1 MSGSLNRAWWGLKGA
16 TVLSG
21 AAALIAE
28 TLWIRSLSNMV
39 GSTVEAA
46 STIFAAFMVGLAL
59 GAWLAGRKADGLRQ
73 PLRAYALVEVAIA
86 LTAGVAGLLLFLG
99 RDTLIL
105 GGDTQGVA
113 RVALMFF
120 FVLALVLLPTLLMG
134 ATFPLMVAAARRAGL
149 PVRGVNVLYALNTLG
164 ASLGTIACGF
174 AMIPL
179 LGVRGSVGAGALLNV
194 LAAVCC
200 LPALLQRAPAE
211 SVTASESE
219 PAPAAVPASEPVASL
234 PQWLLLTVAA
244 ASGLLTLGTEV
255 AWTRLASYFLGN
267 RAYAFSTLMACVLIA
282 LAGGSWLAERLMRR
296 FGHRLPELVGGVLAA
311 SAGLMVASSAMV
323 EWWIHHQTEV
333 ERSLPPGGGVFFL
346 ARIFQV
352 LVLLAPMMLSL
363 GCLFPLSLTASR
375 LTQERSGLAAG
386 LFYLVNTVGSVA
398 GSLLMGFWLLPSAGV
413 YRSMGSLVAVACGVA
428 AGVFLL
434 GVRERLPKLVG
445 LGVAT
450 LVLALI
456 PLSTPE
462 ELVTVASYEKLLY
475 RDEDRYGVFQVNALP
490 NGMLNVT
497 NNNTRLVHYLGA
509 PSTSYVQQMQ
519 GHLGMFFRPESRK
532 VAVLGSGYGIT
543 AGALGLYPQLERV
556 DAVEILPALV
566 EMADLFMPYNL
577 GYHHNPRVHVVV
589 DDARHYLTRVDE
601 RFDIVSINMSDPR
614 LPGGSSL
621 YHSDF
626 YDIVKQH
633 LTPGGLVLQHVF
645 GTEIRLVLTT
655 MKHSFKYVRL
665 FPTYQNGYNVLASD
679 EPLEADPAKI
689 DALTEHPPVQQAL
702 REIGL
707 LEPLSASKVFSKGLT
722 PEELPRLFNDPRIAT
737 DDFPVL
743 EYSSRGGIAGMFFSN
758 E

>member
-1 MSGSLNRAWWGLKGA
+1 MSGSVNRAWWGLKGA

-59 GAWLAGRKADGLRQ
+59 GAWLAGRKADGLRH

-86 LTAGVAGLLLFLG
+86 LTAGAAGLLLFLG

-105 GGDTQGVA
+105 GGDTQGAA

-164 ASLGTIACGF
+164 ASLGTIVCGF
-174 AMIPL
+174 ALLPL

-194 LAAVCC
+194 LAALVC
-200 LPALLQRAPAE
+200 LPALLQRTPSEAVP
-211 SVTASESE
+211 ASEPE
-219 PAPAAVPASEPVASL
+219 TAPAAVPAPVAASL

-255 AWTRLASYFLGN
+255 AWMRLSSFFLGN

-333 ERSLPPGGGVFFL
+333 ERALPQGGGVFFL
-346 ARIFQV
+346 ARILQV

-386 LFYLVNTVGSVA
+386 LFYLVNTVGSVG

-413 YRSMGSLVAVACGVA
+413 YRGMGSLVAVACLVA

-462 ELVTVASYEKLLY
+462 ELVTVASYEKMLY
-475 RDEDRYGVFQVNALP
+475 RDEDRYGVFQVTALP

-497 NNNTRLVHYLGA
+497 NNHTRLVHYLGA
-509 PSTSYVQQMQ
+509 PSTAYVQQMQ

-532 VAVLGSGYGIT
+532 AAVLGSGYGIT

-566 EMADLFMPYNL
+566 EVADLFMPHNL
-577 GYHHNPRVHVVV
+577 GYHRNPRVHVVV
-589 DDARHYLTRVDE
+589 DDARHYLTRLEE
-601 RFDIVSINMSDPR
+601 RFDIVSINMLDPR
-614 LPGGSSL
+614 LPGSSSL
-621 YHSDF
+621 FHTDF

-645 GTEIRLVLTT
+645 GTESRLVLTT
-655 MKHSFKYVRL
+655 LKHSFKYVKL
-665 FPTYQNGYNVLASD
+665 FPTYQNGYNVIASD
-679 EPLEADPAKI
+679 EPLEANPAKI
-689 DALTEHPPVQQAL
+689 DALVEHPPVHQAL

-707 LEPLSASKVFSKGLT
+707 LEPLSPGKVFAKGLT
-722 PEELPRLFNDPRIAT
+722 PEDLPRLFNDPRIAT

-743 EYSSRGGIAGMFFSN
+743 EYSSRGGAAGMFFSN